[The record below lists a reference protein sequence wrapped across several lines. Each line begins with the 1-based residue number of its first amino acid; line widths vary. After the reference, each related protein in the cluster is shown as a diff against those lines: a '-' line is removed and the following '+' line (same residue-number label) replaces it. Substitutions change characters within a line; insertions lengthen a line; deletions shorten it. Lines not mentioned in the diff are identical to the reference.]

1 MKPTVVAGA
10 PDFRLLFESSPDLY
24 LVLAPDFAIVAASD
38 AYVRA
43 TASTRSEI
51 LGRKVFSVFP
61 EHPEKRPGSAA
72 ILAASLERVV
82 SVGRT
87 DTIAPQ
93 RYCFLCPDSEYG
105 GFEER
110 VWRVINTPLCA
121 SDGTVRWILHKVEDV
136 TELVRLKQ
144 AQSDRQKI
152 VQELRDHA
160 ERMEA
165 EAFRRAHEV
174 AQVNRQLQKTNKELA
189 QLYEKRAELDRLK
202 TVFFTSLSEEFRTPL
217 NANAPE
223 FRLSTLVSSV
233 LDFARVQKSH
243 LELSLVPTDL
253 PELTSR
259 VVESFRTQLEQAG
272 LELIVDCPSIPDQV
286 HIDSSVWENVVRN
299 LVSNAFNTT
308 FEGSI
313 AVSIEL
319 QSDEVVVLFRDTGPG
334 IPPGEL
340 HRIFEPFHKIS
351 GVRRTQE
358 GNTIGLAL
366 VPELVRHLGGAIDV
380 WSEEGSGTT
389 FKVTFTLSRAPIADP
404 SSLEIEAALAAP
416 PYSTSN
422 TVQGHILLVDD
433 SASTRGYLYRI
444 LAPSYRVSVAE
455 NGGAA
460 LAAIRKEQPDLILS
474 DMVIPVLDGA
484 GLVRSLREDPQTAT
498 IPVILLSSRVGED
511 GIGVCPD
518 VGADGYLVGPVSAG
532 NLLATVR
539 AQLQLSRVRR
549 AAADAAR
556 ELAKSRLDLVRRLE
570 THQKDWESSSTSMSS
585 DEWPRLERIAD
596 LVDILEKQFGKSL
609 DSGSRRHLSSLAS
622 AAREM
627 DDLVNNLA
635 SFSRVSQ
642 MEMKK
647 TSINLRRL
655 VQEVVGQLDEPGCPP
670 STEWILGDLP
680 CVIGDEAMLRLALVN
695 LISNALKFSSRRS
708 RRRIEIGGAYS
719 SEGCVVFHIRDN
731 GIGFNMDYA
740 DRLFGVFQRLHP
752 REEFEGIGIGLAI
765 VDRILQR
772 HDGQVWATGT
782 EGEGATFYCS
792 LPTPP

>member
-1 MKPTVVAGA
+1 MKPSVVASA
-10 PDFRLLFESSPDLY
+10 PDFRTLFESSPDLY
-24 LVLAPDFAIVAASD
+24 LVLAPDFDIVAASD

-43 TASTRSEI
+43 TAFTRSEI

-61 EHPEKRPGSAA
+61 GHPEKRPGSAA
-72 ILAASLERVV
+72 SLAASLERVV

-87 DTIAPQ
+87 DTIPPQ
-93 RYCFLCPDSEYG
+93 KYCFLCPDSEYG
-105 GFEER
+105 GIEER
-110 VWRVINTPLCA
+110 FWRVVNTPLCA
-121 SDGTVRWILHKVEDV
+121 PDGTVRWILHKVEDV

-144 AQSDRQKI
+144 AHSDRQKI
-152 VQELRDHA
+152 VQELHDHA
-160 ERMEA
+160 ERMET

-174 AQVNRQLQKTNKELA
+174 AQVNRQLQKANKELA

-202 TVFFTSLSEEFRTPL
+202 TVFFASLSEEFRTPL
-217 NANAPE
+217 NLNAPA
-223 FRLSTLVSSV
+223 FRLTNLVSAL
-233 LDFARVQKSH
+233 LDFARIQKSH
-243 LELSLVPTDL
+243 LELSFVPTDL
-253 PELTSR
+253 AELTSR
-259 VVESFRTQLEQAG
+259 VVESFRVPFEQAG
-272 LELIVDCPSIPDQV
+272 LELIVDCPAIPDQV
-286 HIDSSVWENVVRN
+286 HIDCAVWENIVRS

-319 QSDEVVVLFRDTGPG
+319 QSDDVVVLFRDTGPG

-340 HRIFEPFHKIS
+340 PRIFEPFHKIS
-351 GVRRTQE
+351 GTRRSQD

-389 FKVTFTLSRAPIADP
+389 FKVTFPMSRAPIGDTGFD
-404 SSLEIEAALAAP
+404 IEAAVAAP
-416 PYSTSN
+416 TYSASKIA
-422 TVQGHILLVDD
+422 QGHILLVDD

-444 LAPSYRVSVAE
+444 LSPSYRVSVAE
-455 NGGAA
+455 SGGAA

-498 IPVILLSSRVGED
+498 IPVILLTSRVGDD

-532 NLLATVR
+532 KLLATVR
-539 AQLQLSRVRR
+539 AQLQISRVRR

-556 ELAKSRLDLVRRLE
+556 ELAKSRVDLVRRLE
-570 THQKDWESSSTSMSS
+570 THQKDWESGSTSAPS
-585 DEWPRLERIAD
+585 DEWPRLERIAG
-596 LVDILEKQFGKSL
+596 LVGILEKQFGKSL

-647 TSINLRRL
+647 TSVNLRRL
-655 VQEVVGQLDEPGCPP
+655 VQEVVGQLDEPECGPA
-670 STEWILGDLP
+670 TEWILGDLP
-680 CVIGDEAMLRLALVN
+680 CVEGDEAMLRLALVN
-695 LISNALKFSSRRS
+695 LVSNALKFSSRRS

-719 SEGCVVFHIRDN
+719 SEERVVFHIRDN

-740 DRLFGVFQRLHP
+740 DKLFGVFQRLHP

-792 LPTPP
+792 LPAPQ